1 MQIRTVF
8 STLFCLLSLTGCDF
22 DQESNEE
29 QKASV
34 TEITFS
40 EKELS
45 LPLGVRH
52 ALKVNAV
59 FSDGRIDD
67 IPGSPE
73 VKFVVDDTQLAY
85 LDNDESN
92 VVVGQTIG
100 KTSIHART
108 KLNSTE
114 HQSSMTLVITPP
126 VIQELSVQSASTAIT
141 AGVPLIL
148 QVIATMSD
156 GSQVKITDSSI
167 LEWEFDKSGIAEI
180 TSSEDGIIV
189 TGIEKGEIK
198 LSVSA
203 GSFRSTVATNKTF
216 TVTPKDY
223 TIKLT
228 KDAQSPLTRS
238 VFSGYDID
246 DVKVRH
252 NGSTS
257 FDLLNATPRYL
268 NNPLININH
277 QHFRIDAEIPP
288 FQSVHFDLP
297 TWFDDPITSAYFV
310 EEQPLFRAHVR
321 SYADVK
327 PNDDKWAAPTLEN
340 VYQYEKE
347 LRGFKQ
353 LMNNYDYNH
362 RFIGFIQNYMNS
374 KTRTVRHGDHWCEV
388 EALSPSTR
396 SLTSSSN
403 DFAKFKGNDSSPHTL
418 KHVSLIANKPS
429 ATYMMLTQSA
439 WGAATIGDGWLSVR
453 DYRLFTEG
461 ETAPT
466 STYLHEKMHNHGF
479 NHAGGM
485 TYGYPEE
492 TTTFVNRYWEQFY
505 EDGAV
510 EVSTPTLA
518 SRYEFKELGA
528 QFKLEISFLDKNS
541 SGSSNKDIDKFILLT
556 TSLSE
561 LKHSYV
567 IDDQNNSREIFPQFN
582 SGYEHTYLFNEL
594 VNIKPQNISEAN
606 ASDAVSK
613 LAFIFDKPQQAS
625 ENSIPASIIFIG
637 GSEADTKQQ
646 ANLVIN
652 YSGSGGFV
660 SESGQYIYLFK
671 QWNKNDSNVFVNEV
685 NTYSP
690 AEAEQICTDRGLTL
704 GTLKPFRSNE
714 MMAFQTKYQK
724 YGTQVGLSYE
734 TGAPV
739 AISVPTTYRP
749 NTIKEVEKGAVI
761 VCSK

>member
-22 DQESNEE
+22 AQESNEE
-29 QKASV
+29 PKATV

-59 FSDGRIDD
+59 LSDGRIDD

-73 VKFVVDDTQLAY
+73 VKFTVDDTQLAY

-100 KTSIHART
+100 KTSITART
-108 KLNSTE
+108 RLNSTE
-114 HQSSMTLVITPP
+114 HQSSMTLVVTPP
-126 VIQELSVQSASTAIT
+126 VIQELSVQSDSTAIT
-141 AGVPLIL
+141 AGIPLIL

-180 TSSEDGIIV
+180 TSSEDGIVV

-203 GSFRSTVATNKTF
+203 GSFRSTVVTNKTF
-216 TVTPKDY
+216 TVIPKDY
-223 TIKLT
+223 AIKLK
-228 KDAQSPLTRS
+228 KDALSPLTRS
-238 VFSGYDID
+238 VFAGYDID

-268 NNPLININH
+268 NNPLVTVNH
-277 QHFRIDAEIPP
+277 QHFRIDAVIPP

-297 TWFDDPITSAYFV
+297 TWFDEPITSAYFV
-310 EEQPLFRAHVR
+310 DEQPLFKAHVR

-327 PNDDKWAAPTLEN
+327 PSDDKYAQPTAEN

-374 KTRTVRHGDHWCEV
+374 RTRMVRHEDHWCEV
-388 EALSPSTR
+388 ETLLTTTR
-396 SLTSSSN
+396 SLDSSSN
-403 DFAKFKGNDSSPHTL
+403 DFAKFRGNDSSPHTL

-429 ATYMMLTQSA
+429 ATYTMLTRDA
-439 WGAATIGDGWLSVR
+439 NGVATIGDGWLSVR
-453 DYRLFTEG
+453 QHRLFTEG
-461 ETAPT
+461 AT
-466 STYLHEKMHNHGF
+466 SPKTTYLHEKMHNHGF
-479 NHAGGM
+479 GHSGGM
-485 TYGYPEE
+485 TYGYPSE
-492 TTTFVNRYWEQFY
+492 TGTFVNRYWERFY

-510 EVSTPTLA
+510 EASTPTLA
-518 SRYEFKELGA
+518 SRYELKDLGE
-528 QFKLEISFLDKNS
+528 QFRLEISFLDKSS
-541 SGSSNKDIDKFILLT
+541 SGPSNKGIDKFILLT
-556 TSLSE
+556 TSLPE
-561 LKHSYV
+561 LKNSYV
-567 IDDQNNSREIFPQFN
+567 IDHQNNAREFFPQIH
-582 SGYEHTYLFNEL
+582 SGYEHTYLFNDIA
-594 VNIKPQNISEAN
+594 NIKPQNISEAN
-606 ASDAVSK
+606 AKPVVSK

-625 ENSIPASIIFIG
+625 TNNIPASIIFIG

-660 SESGQYIYLFK
+660 SESGQYIYLVK
-671 QWNKNDSNVFVNEV
+671 KWNKNDSNVFVNEA

-690 AEAEQICTDRGLTL
+690 AEAEQICSDRGLTL
-704 GTLKPFRSNE
+704 GTLKPYRSDE
-714 MMAFQTKYQK
+714 MIAFQTKYQK

-734 TGAPV
+734 TGTPI
-739 AISVPTTYRP
+739 AILVPTTYRP
-749 NTIKEVEKGAVI
+749 STIKEVEKGAVI

>member
-22 DQESNEE
+22 DQERNEE
-29 QKASV
+29 PKTTV

-73 VKFVVDDTQLAY
+73 VTFFVDDTQLAY
-85 LDNDESN
+85 LDNGKNN

-100 KTSIHART
+100 KTSIRART

-126 VIQELSVQSASTAIT
+126 IIKELSLESASTAIT
-141 AGVPLIL
+141 AGVPHIL

-156 GSQVKITDSSI
+156 GSQVNVTDNST
-167 LEWEFDKSGIAEI
+167 LEWEVDQSGIAEI
-180 TSSEDGIIV
+180 TSSKGGIVV
-189 TGIEKGEIK
+189 TGIEKGEVSI
-198 LSVSA
+198 SVSA
-203 GSFRSTVATNKTF
+203 NSFTSTIASNKTF
-216 TVTPKDY
+216 TVIPKNFA
-223 TIKLT
+223 IKLK
-228 KDAQSPLTRS
+228 KDALSPLARS
-238 VFSGYDID
+238 VFAGYDID

-252 NGSTS
+252 NDSTS

-268 NNPLININH
+268 NNPLVTINQ
-277 QHFRIDAEIPP
+277 QHFRIDAVIPP
-288 FQSVHFDLP
+288 FQSVRFDLP
-297 TWFDDPITSAYFV
+297 TWFDEPITSAYFV
-310 EEQPLFRAHVR
+310 EEQPLFKAHVR

-327 PNDDKWAAPTLEN
+327 PNDDKYAQPTEEN

-374 KTRTVRHGDHWCEV
+374 KTRMVRHQDHWCEV
-388 EALSPSTR
+388 ETQLPLTR
-396 SLTSSSN
+396 SIESSST
-403 DFAKFKGNDSSPHTL
+403 DFAKFKGNDSSPQTL

-429 ATYMMLTQSA
+429 ATYTMLTREA
-439 WGAATIGDGWLSVR
+439 NGVATIGDGWLSVR

-461 ETAPT
+461 AT
-466 STYLHEKMHNHGF
+466 SPKTTYLHEKMHNHGF
-479 NHAGGM
+479 GHSGGM
-485 TYGYPEE
+485 TYGYPSD
-492 TTTFVNRYWEQFY
+492 TGTFVNRYWEQFY

-510 EVSTPTLA
+510 ETSTPTLA
-518 SRYEFKELGA
+518 SRYEFKDLGE
-528 QFKLEISFLDKNS
+528 QFKLEISFLDKVS
-541 SGSSNKDIDKFILLT
+541 SGPSNKGIDKFILLT
-556 TSLSE
+556 TSLPE

-567 IDDQNNSREIFPQFN
+567 IDDQNNASEIFPQIN
-582 SGYEHTYLFNEL
+582 PGYDHTYLFND
-594 VNIKPQNISEAN
+594 IANISAQSISEVN
-606 ASDAVSK
+606 AKSAPSK
-613 LAFIFDKPQQAS
+613 LAFIFDKPQQA
-625 ENSIPASIIFIG
+625 NQNNIPASIIFIG

-646 ANLVIN
+646 TNLVLN

-671 QWNKNDSNVFVNEV
+671 QWNKNDNNVFVNEV

-690 AEAEQICTDRGLTL
+690 SEAEQICKDRGLTL
-704 GTLKPFRSNE
+704 GTLTPFRSDE

-734 TGAPV
+734 TGAPI

-761 VCSK
+761 VCSE